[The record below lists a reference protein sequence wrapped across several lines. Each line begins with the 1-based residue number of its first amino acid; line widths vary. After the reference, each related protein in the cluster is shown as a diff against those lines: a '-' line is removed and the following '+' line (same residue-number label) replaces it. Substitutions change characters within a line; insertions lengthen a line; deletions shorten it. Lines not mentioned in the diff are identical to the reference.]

1 MGREED
7 RPSRG
12 KGLPS
17 PSPSPGTHALCL
29 LTEHFLAHI
38 VDLISALT
46 EGTRHPGASVPM
58 LRLFHHLDYTS
69 VPSPDSVWI
78 LPVEYHLLQ
87 EGLPGCLLPPL
98 EMTLEPFIPVSPG
111 VFLQPLTL
119 PAQLTPPLLA
129 QGGLSSQG
137 LFLNLTVLDPDMLTN
152 ESSHRSVP
160 QKEQQASNS
169 GDSEV

>member
-69 VPSPDSVWI
+69 VPCLDFPSGVP
-78 LPVEYHLLQ
+78 PP
-87 EGLPGCLLPPL
+87 PGRPPWLPPAPL
-98 EMTLEPFIPVSPG
+98 GTDLCPQTPLALYNCASPG
-111 VFLQPLTL
+111 VFIQPLTL
-119 PAQLTPPLLA
+119 PAHVTPAPPSS
-129 QGGLSSQG
+129 GRSFKPGSLSES
-137 LFLNLTVLDPDMLTN
+137 VLDPGMLTDG
-152 ESSHRSVP
+152 SSHRSVP
-160 QKEQQASNS
+160 QNEQASDS
-169 GDSEV
+169 GDSGV